1 MLKEKEVKQ
10 KQQTRL
16 NRLDNPNEIEDDD
29 HRHLVDQFGHFGANL
44 LPAQACI
51 SLRVS
56 DFWHKT

>member
-29 HRHLVDQFGHFGANL
+29 HRHLVDQFGHF
-44 LPAQACI
+44 
-51 SLRVS
+51 LRKFAS
-56 DFWHKT
+56 CTSMY